1 MNMRNKSYKRTI
13 IFALT
18 LFVILTIS
26 IIIGCNK
33 PIDIGKQPK
42 FVAVAFGEDGA
53 YSIDGIK
60 WKRATL
66 PVNAA
71 WETVCYGDQPS
82 H

>member
-1 MNMRNKSYKRTI
+1 M

-18 LFVILTIS
+18 LLVVFNVSLIV
-26 IIIGCNK
+26 GCNK

-66 PVNAA
+66 PVKAA
-71 WETVCYGDQPS
+71 WESVCYGGD
-82 H
+82 